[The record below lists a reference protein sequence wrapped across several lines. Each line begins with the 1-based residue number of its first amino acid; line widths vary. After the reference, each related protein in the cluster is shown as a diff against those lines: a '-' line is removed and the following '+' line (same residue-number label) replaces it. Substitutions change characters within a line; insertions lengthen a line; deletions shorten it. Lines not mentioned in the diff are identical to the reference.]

1 VPSREPS
8 DRPAPDAGVPA
19 LWLALAGC
27 LGAGLLVFGV
37 YDDRI
42 PLGLAIPLF
51 FGIPL
56 SEFAALVC
64 GSRSRRLGL
73 CPLEVCHDAVAAF
86 LTPLLSGVTD
96 LHEFLDT
103 SSLPC

>member
-56 SEFAALVC
+56 SEFAALVW
-64 GSRSRRLGL
+64 GLWAGRDTWPGRIAALIAALVLGGWGYVL
-73 CPLEVCHDAVAAF
+73 WKFAT
-86 LTPLLSGVTD
+86 TPLRL
-96 LHEFLDT
+96 F
-103 SSLPC
+103 